1 MIDIEYQVRLQYD
14 RLADIYD
21 RRWSHYITNTLEFL
35 KDWVQIPVGGTI
47 LDVACGTGEFER
59 LILADHPQQRMIGVD
74 LSENML
80 AIAQAKCDRYSHI
93 QFQRASVE
101 SLPLSDQS
109 VDLVVSANAFHYF
122 RDPQTALTEM
132 YRVVKPGGQVVIL
145 DWCRDY
151 WVCQVCD
158 WVLGQI
164 DPAHSQCFTQEEL
177 HGYLTTTRL
186 SIEQSSRYRFGLI
199 WGLMVATAV
208 KPTHHVSP
216 VRSVWHSTS
225 V

>member
-1 MIDIEYQVRLQYD
+1 MDIEHQVRQQYD
-14 RLADIYD
+14 RLAAIYD
-21 RRWSHYITNTLEFL
+21 RRWSYYITNTLEFL

-80 AIAQAKCDRYSHI
+80 AIAQAKFDRYPHI

-101 SLPLSDQS
+101 SLPLPDQS
-109 VDLVVSANAFHYF
+109 VDLAVSANAFHYF
-122 RDPQTALTEM
+122 RDPQTALAEM
-132 YRVVKPGGQVVIL
+132 SRVVKPGGHVVIL

-158 WVLGQI
+158 WVLEQI
-164 DPAHSQCFTQEEL
+164 DPAHHQCLTQEEL
-177 HGYLTTTRL
+177 HCHLSTTRL
-186 SIEQSSRYRFGLI
+186 NVEQSSRYRFGLI

-208 KPTHHVSP
+208 KPMHRISP
-216 VRSVWHSTS
+216 IRRV
-225 V
+225 